1 MDDVARDLARARLA
15 GEMQAAHKIRDLA
28 WAALKN
34 GASPEYVNMRYG
46 VPLEALRRG
55 KAELDRRAAEKANA
69 TVTPPP

>member
-1 MDDVARDLARARLA
+1 MDDIQRDLARARLA

-34 GASPEYVNMRYG
+34 GASPEYVNIRYG

-55 KAELDRRAAEKANA
+55 KAELDRRAKEKAK
-69 TVTPPP
+69 